1 MEAQGI
7 EEERRIRPYTASS
20 RFSKDVESL
29 HKIGM
34 TSEEISYSLS
44 VPVMFVQKQEASI
57 AQASEERRKFLSTG
71 MLPNEFEGRP
81 GVFSILQK

>member
-34 TSEEISYSLS
+34 TSENIIFFECSNNVCS
-44 VPVMFVQKQEASI
+44 EA
-57 AQASEERRKFLSTG
+57 G
-71 MLPNEFEGRP
+71 G
-81 GVFSILQK
+81 